1 MKVFELSE
9 MWQTYPS
16 DIRDVV
22 NDYEEGYDDIDR
34 DLISVTKIKLNT
46 KTALYMGM
54 HADVYDKREQNSNIA
69 EALVF
74 NRSSN

>member
-1 MKVFELSE
+1 MKDIELSE
-9 MWQTYPS
+9 MWQIYPS

-22 NDYEEGYDDIDR
+22 NDYEESYYDIDR
-34 DLISVTKIKLNT
+34 DSISVIKIKLNT
-46 KTALYMGM
+46 KTVSYMGM
-54 HADVYDKREQNSNIA
+54 QTDVYDKREQNSNIA